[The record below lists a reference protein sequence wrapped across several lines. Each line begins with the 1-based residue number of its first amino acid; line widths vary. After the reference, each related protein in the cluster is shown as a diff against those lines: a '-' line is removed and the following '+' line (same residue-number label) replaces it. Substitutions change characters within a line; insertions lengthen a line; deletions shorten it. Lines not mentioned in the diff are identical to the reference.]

1 MKLTVH
7 ERLIVPALLPDKE
20 DFLTLRI
27 LRKLREELS
36 FTEEEHKKFK
46 IKVDG
51 TQVYWDKKADDD
63 PKDIEFGDI
72 ATKLIVEKLKSM
84 NEKKELTAD
93 HISLYEKF
101 VEKLN

>member
-7 ERLIVPALLPDKE
+7 ERLIVPTLLPDKE

-27 LRKLREELS
+27 LRKLKEDLS

-46 IKVDG
+46 IKVEG
-51 TQVYWDKKADDD
+51 QQIFWDPKSPA
-63 PKDIEFGDI
+63 KDIEFGDI
-72 ATKLIVEKLKSM
+72 ATKLITEKLKSM
-84 NEKKELTAD
+84 NEKKELTND

-101 VEKLN
+101 VEKPN

>member
-7 ERLIVPALLPDKE
+7 ERLILPALLPSKE

-27 LRKLREELS
+27 LRKLKEDLS
-36 FTEEEHKKFK
+36 FSEEEHKKLKFRQE
-46 IKVDG
+46 D
-51 TQVYWDKKADDD
+51 TQIFWDTKSATE
-63 PKDIEFGDI
+63 KDIEFGDI

-84 NEKKELTAD
+84 NEKKELTTE

-101 VEKLN
+101 VEKPN